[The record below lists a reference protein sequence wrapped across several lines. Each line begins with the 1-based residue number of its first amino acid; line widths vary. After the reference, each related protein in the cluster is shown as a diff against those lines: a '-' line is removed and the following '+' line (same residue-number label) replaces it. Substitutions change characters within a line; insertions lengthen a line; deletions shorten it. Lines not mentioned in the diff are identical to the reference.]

1 MASRLLEIRKAAGF
15 ATAREFAEAAGLA
28 ESTYTRYESNPE
40 KIPLKVAWALA
51 DRFHVSIDEVVG
63 RDVAAKGDPRGDQQR
78 AFDGLSPRSQEEAED
93 FMAFLAARD
102 ERARKADDARAAA
115 QWGVISARIERAY
128 LNRLTEGADPLLL
141 TASDEDLR
149 AGFEELART
158 WVVGAVRPLNPVVP
172 DVRGEAALA
181 QVMAAY
187 DRAHGSF
194 TGADGTVVHWAEEPG
209 GGEGPMGE

>member
-51 DRFHVSIDEVVG
+51 DRFRVSIDEVVG
-63 RDVAAKGDPRGDQQR
+63 RDVEAKGDPRGEQQR

-102 ERARKADDARAAA
+102 ERARKAGAARAAA
-115 QWGVISARIERAY
+115 QWAVIAARIERAY
-128 LNRLTEGADPLLL
+128 LNRLTEGTDPLLL

-149 AGFEELART
+149 AGFEELARS
-158 WVVGAVRPLNPVVP
+158 WVVGSVRPLNPAAP
-172 DVRGEAALA
+172 DVCGEDALA

-187 DRAHGSF
+187 DRAHGTFVGS
-194 TGADGTVVHWAEEPG
+194 DGTVVHWAEEPV
-209 GGEGPMGE
+209 GGEGAMGK